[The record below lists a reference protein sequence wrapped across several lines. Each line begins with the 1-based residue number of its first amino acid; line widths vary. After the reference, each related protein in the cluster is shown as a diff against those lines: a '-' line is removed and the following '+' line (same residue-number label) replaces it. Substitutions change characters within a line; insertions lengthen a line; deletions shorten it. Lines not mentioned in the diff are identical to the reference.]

1 MSRLDV
7 RVFLRGNYRERR
19 AAKLADGGAIGMRRD
34 WEGHSGLSRVP
45 SYTRDVTEV
54 RKYRGGD

>member
-1 MSRLDV
+1 MNGALPRLV
-7 RVFLRGNYRERR
+7 
-19 AAKLADGGAIGMRRD
+19 GMRRD

-54 RKYRGGD
+54 RKYRGRD